1 MEEENEEFPD
11 KLSGEALIE
20 KNQKIKKETNRL
32 KKLFKEIPENRK
44 KLVQRTIENAAFMSV
59 TLEDL
64 MKHIKIYGVKEE
76 YMNGNNQFGFKE
88 SIESKTYNN
97 MIKNYCM
104 RWKSKAYHVLS
115 CGKYR
120 LMVLLLYA
128 QKVYFWKKRFWTLD
142 IACRTRHSRPSFTHA
157 GYAGIVV

>member
-11 KLSGEALIE
+11 KLSGEALVE
-20 KNQKIKKETNRL
+20 KNKKIKKEANRL

-97 MIKNYCM
+97 MIKNYTNII
-104 RWKSKAYHVLS
+104 KQLND
-115 CGKYR
+115 
-120 LMVLLLYA
+120 LLPEE
-128 QKVYFWKKRFWTLD
+128 KKIDEDDEFKQFNDL
-142 IACRTRHSRPSFTHA
+142 
-157 GYAGIVV
+157 V

>member
-97 MIKNYCM
+97 MIKNYTNII
-104 RWKSKAYHVLS
+104 KQLND
-115 CGKYR
+115 
-120 LMVLLLYA
+120 LLPEE
-128 QKVYFWKKRFWTLD
+128 KKNR
-142 IACRTRHSRPSFTHA
+142 
-157 GYAGIVV
+157 

>member
-97 MIKNYCM
+97 MIKNYTNII
-104 RWKSKAYHVLS
+104 KQLND
-115 CGKYR
+115 
-120 LMVLLLYA
+120 LLPEE
-128 QKVYFWKKRFWTLD
+128 KKIDEDDEFKQFNDL
-142 IACRTRHSRPSFTHA
+142 
-157 GYAGIVV
+157 V

>member
-20 KNQKIKKETNRL
+20 KNKKIKKEANRL

-97 MIKNYCM
+97 MIKNYTNII
-104 RWKSKAYHVLS
+104 KQLND
-115 CGKYR
+115 
-120 LMVLLLYA
+120 LLPEE
-128 QKVYFWKKRFWTLD
+128 KKIDEDDEFKQFNDLT
-142 IACRTRHSRPSFTHA
+142 
-157 GYAGIVV
+157 

>member
-1 MEEENEEFPD
+1 MEEENEEFTE

-20 KNQKIKKETNRL
+20 KNKKIKKETNRL

-76 YMNGNNQFGFKE
+76 YMNGKNQFGYKE
-88 SIESKTYNN
+88 SVESKTYNN
-97 MIKNYCM
+97 MIKNYTNII
-104 RWKSKAYHVLS
+104 KHLND
-115 CGKYR
+115 
-120 LMVLLLYA
+120 LLPEE
-128 QKVYFWKKRFWTLD
+128 KKIDEDDEFKKFNDL
-142 IACRTRHSRPSFTHA
+142 A
-157 GYAGIVV
+157 